1 MQLTQAKKR
10 FFNHSLLDW
19 YRANER
25 PLPWK
30 DSHDPYRIWLSE
42 IILQQTRV
50 AQGTPYYLKFIQL
63 FPTVEALASASE
75 DEVLKAWEGLGY
87 YSRARNLHATAQYI
101 SEVLDGV
108 FPNTYEGLLKLK
120 GIGPYTA
127 AAIAS
132 FAFGLP
138 HAVLDG
144 NVFRVLARY
153 FGEPTPIDGSS
164 GKKLF
169 QKMADDLIDHQE
181 PDHWNQAIMNLG
193 AMVCSPQSPLCETC
207 PLAVNCIA
215 HIEGRIAEFPIKEKA
230 KARRH
235 RHFHYL
241 ILEFDGATYIEKR
254 TQKDIWKGLYQF
266 PLLELEEGI
275 MPRDAGDW
283 QIELV
288 QPIERLVTGKQFAQ
302 LLTHQK
308 IHGHFYRLQLSAL
321 PVIVSEDWVKV
332 QLNALKTYAFPKIIH
347 NFIIQSIL

>member
-1 MQLTQAKKR
+1 MQLSRAKKKD
-10 FFNHSLLDW
+10 FNQSLLDW

-30 DSHDPYRIWLSE
+30 DTRDLYKIWLSE

-50 AQGTPYYLKFIQL
+50 AQGTPYYFKFVQL
-63 FPTVEALASASE
+63 FPTVQALANASE

-101 SEVLDGV
+101 TESLDGI
-108 FPNTYEGLLKLK
+108 FPNTYDGLLKLK
-120 GIGPYTA
+120 GVGPYTA

-132 FAFGLP
+132 FAYRLP

-153 FGEPTPIDGSS
+153 LGEAEPIDSNR

-169 QKMADDLIDHQE
+169 QELANGLIDHQE

-193 AMVCSPQSPLCETC
+193 AMICTPQNAHCSTC
-207 PLAVNCIA
+207 PLAQNCVA
-215 HIEGRIAEFPIKEKA
+215 YNEDRISEFPIKEKA

-241 ILEFDGATYIEKR
+241 ILEHDGATYIEKR
-254 TQKDIWKGLYQF
+254 SQQDIWKGLYQF
-266 PLLELEEGI
+266 PLVELNDGELPQNSSAWKIEVQQTNASILNGEES
-275 MPRDAGDW
+275 
-283 QIELV
+283 
-288 QPIERLVTGKQFAQ
+288 TQ

-308 IHGHFYRLQLSAL
+308 IHGHFHRVHLTET
-321 PVIVSEDWVKV
+321 PITVPDNWIKIP
-332 QLNALKTYAFPKIIH
+332 LNKLKTYAFPKIIH
-347 NFIIQSIL
+347 NFIIESIL

>member
-1 MQLTQAKKR
+1 MQLTQAKKKA
-10 FFNHSLLDW
+10 FNHSLLDW
-19 YRANER
+19 YQANER

-30 DSHDPYRIWLSE
+30 ESRDPYKIWLSE

-63 FPTVEALASASE
+63 FPTVQALASASE
-75 DEVLKAWEGLGY
+75 DDVLKAWEGLGY
-87 YSRARNLHATAQYI
+87 YSRARNLHATAQHI
-101 SEVLDGV
+101 AESLDGI

-132 FAFGLP
+132 FAYGLP

-153 FGEPTPIDGSS
+153 FGESEPIDGST
-164 GKKLF
+164 GKKVF
-169 QKMADDLIDHQE
+169 QKMANGLIDSHE

-193 AMVCSPQSPLCETC
+193 AMVCSPQNPICETC
-207 PLAVNCIA
+207 PIADNCVA
-215 HIEGRIAEFPIKEKA
+215 FTEGRIAEFPIKEKA

-241 ILEFDGATYIEKR
+241 VLELDGATYIEKR
-254 TQKDIWKGLYQF
+254 IQKDIWKGLYQF
-266 PLLELEEGI
+266 PLLERKEGI
-275 MPRDAGDW
+275 IPEEAEDW
-283 QIELV
+283 SIELGKH
-288 QPIERLVTGKQFAQ
+288 IGTLVAGKQFEQ

-308 IHGHFYRLQLSAL
+308 IHGYFHHLRLKES
-321 PVIVSEDWVKV
+321 PVMVPNNWVKV
-332 QLNALKTYAFPKIIH
+332 QLNALNTYAFPKIIH